1 MKEYTGYVNP
11 FIGTGGHGHTHP
23 GAMLPHGMIQ
33 PGPDTRIDGWDSC
46 SGYYYEDSTIN
57 GFAHTRLSGTGC
69 ADFGDFLLMPTVG
82 EQKVEYQ
89 YDDVNRIYFQYE
101 VLNSL
106 GNKVS
111 LDSVV
116 FSFGKL
122 SDDVGADTAKIV
134 VRVLGNTS
142 EEPRTYRV
150 KVLEKGNYLN
160 GETNMVA
167 DEDYVSLAEEQLF
180 GPGRFQDTLRI
191 VVFRKNLSKSLRN
204 PESKTLMLTLVAGGD
219 FQLGIEDGREMKLSV
234 NDILFPPAWWTANEG
249 ELGFYHPK
257 KWRKLIEL
265 DPIFAIEDA
274 FVGTGV
280 DMTKKSQILR
290 EWLNKNIIIDDETG
304 MRIMMDG
311 LVEITDLN

>member
-1 MKEYTGYVNP
+1 MKKVIYV
-11 FIGTGGHGHTHP
+11 F
-23 GAMLPHGMIQ
+23 LWFCLYLQ
-33 PGPDTRIDGWDSC
+33 
-46 SGYYYEDSTIN
+46 
-57 GFAHTRLSGTGC
+57 GC
-69 ADFGDFLLMPTVG
+69 

-160 GETNMVA
+160 GDTDMVA

>member
-1 MKEYTGYVNP
+1 MKKVIYV
-11 FIGTGGHGHTHP
+11 F
-23 GAMLPHGMIQ
+23 LWFCLYLQ
-33 PGPDTRIDGWDSC
+33 
-46 SGYYYEDSTIN
+46 
-57 GFAHTRLSGTGC
+57 GC
-69 ADFGDFLLMPTVG
+69 

-160 GETNMVA
+160 GET
-167 DEDYVSLAEEQLF
+167 
-180 GPGRFQDTLRI
+180 DTLRI

>member
-1 MKEYTGYVNP
+1 MKKVIYV
-11 FIGTGGHGHTHP
+11 F
-23 GAMLPHGMIQ
+23 LWFCLYLQ
-33 PGPDTRIDGWDSC
+33 
-46 SGYYYEDSTIN
+46 
-57 GFAHTRLSGTGC
+57 GC
-69 ADFGDFLLMPTVG
+69 

-116 FSFGKL
+116 F
-122 SDDVGADTAKIV
+122 ADTAKIV

-160 GETNMVA
+160 GETDMVA

-204 PESKTLMLTLVAGGD
+204 P
-219 FQLGIEDGREMKLSV
+219 
-234 NDILFPPAWWTANEG
+234 
-249 ELGFYHPK
+249 
-257 KWRKLIEL
+257 
-265 DPIFAIEDA
+265 
-274 FVGTGV
+274 
-280 DMTKKSQILR
+280 
-290 EWLNKNIIIDDETG
+290 
-304 MRIMMDG
+304 
-311 LVEITDLN
+311 

>member
-1 MKEYTGYVNP
+1 MKKVIYV
-11 FIGTGGHGHTHP
+11 F
-23 GAMLPHGMIQ
+23 LWFCLYLQ
-33 PGPDTRIDGWDSC
+33 
-46 SGYYYEDSTIN
+46 
-57 GFAHTRLSGTGC
+57 GC
-69 ADFGDFLLMPTVG
+69 

-122 SDDVGADTAKIV
+122 SDDVVADTAKIV

-160 GETNMVA
+160 GETDMVA

-191 VVFRKNLSKSLRN
+191 VVFRKNRSKSLRN